1 MSRTS
6 YSALSSTGVMLTM
19 VIPVLAVNAPVKLI
33 FLPFRLPMSALS
45 ITSFWA
51 VSLIAWETW
60 LHCVVSL

>member
-33 FLPFRLPMSALS
+33 FSTVL
-45 ITSFWA
+45 
-51 VSLIAWETW
+51 SLIAA
-60 LHCVVSL
+60 LAVYNSRMFRQ